1 MLAVGSH
8 LQGTETGTAKSRCR
22 QPGGWGP
29 PGTGLCLKG
38 SLAGASGSL
47 VCFLI
52 RFLITQVCSIRKIT
66 KCTLRHF
73 FPVVSFA
80 SICSFS
86 FQSGAASKWT
96 GVDQAYW
103 DLRSDAA
110 CLQTSSF
117 PRSGSNCWTDTQRLP
132 RLAAE
137 AQNTVT
143 PGVTT
148 GTRSET
154 RVVWRR
160 PPRADI
166 ALPSSHA
173 RLDGPAHG
181 TPGPCGEP
189 LAPGP
194 RAWTAQPGMWLHS
207 RRVSDGYFRVH
218 SKTALKRIAS

>member
-1 MLAVGSH
+1 MLAVGFH

-96 GVDQAYW
+96 GVDQTYW

-160 PPRADI
+160 PPSCGHRAAI
-166 ALPSSHA
+166 VSRTPRRPSPRHARALWRASRSWAA
-173 RLDGPAHG
+173 RLDG
-181 TPGPCGEP
+181 
-189 LAPGP
+189 
-194 RAWTAQPGMWLHS
+194 TARDVAAQQTC
-207 RRVSDGYFRVH
+207 V
-218 SKTALKRIAS
+218 

>member
-1 MLAVGSH
+1 MLAVGFH

-80 SICSFS
+80 SIRSFS

-96 GVDQAYW
+96 GVDQTYW

-117 PRSGSNCWTDTQRLP
+117 PRSGSNCWTDPQRLP

-137 AQNTVT
+137 ARNTVT

-148 GTRSET
+148 GTRSEA

-160 PPRADI
+160 PLVRTSRCHR
-166 ALPSSHA
+166 LTHA
-173 RLDGPAHG
+173 S
-181 TPGPCGEP
+181 
-189 LAPGP
+189 
-194 RAWTAQPGMWLHS
+194 TAQPTARPGPVASLSLLGRAPGRHS
-207 RRVSDGYFRVH
+207 PGCGC
-218 SKTALKRIAS
+218 TADVCLTGTSESTLKQR